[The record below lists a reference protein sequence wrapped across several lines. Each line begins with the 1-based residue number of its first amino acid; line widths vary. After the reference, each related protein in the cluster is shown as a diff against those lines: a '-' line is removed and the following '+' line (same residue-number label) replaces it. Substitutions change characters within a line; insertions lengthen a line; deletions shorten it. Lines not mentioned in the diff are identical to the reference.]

1 MRQGIPT
8 MPSRSLSRIQIGGN
22 VGRDAN
28 REERERGR
36 NSLRVAAS
44 GETFQRLN
52 ESSNVSDSV
61 YTAAQ
66 CHLFNIESGLIK
78 CTPATIISS
87 TVAERERVNERRA
100 REPGYI

>member
-1 MRQGIPT
+1 M
-8 MPSRSLSRIQIGGN
+8 
-22 VGRDAN
+22 GRDAN

-36 NSLRVAAS
+36 NLLRVAAS

-87 TVAERERVNERRA
+87 TVAERVNERRA